1 MASAIVSETMTAEEE
16 TSLETRFGF
25 KFKDE
30 LEPFLLVLGM
40 DEPFFAIINRNCIKI
55 RTRDIP
61 TAGVTVERDGAFKLL
76 WNPDFISLL
85 SKCEIR
91 GLLIHEFMHL
101 ILEHVTLRRR
111 KPHGLWN
118 IATDLAI
125 NSLIKPELL
134 PKCGL
139 YPGPR
144 PKELGPWQELKL
156 PDPAEGSKRK
166 RRREP
171 TTEDKKLNE
180 HMLKLL
186 ESFPPKE
193 TSDFY
198 FERLLADPEVKKAM
212 ANGGIG
218 EIVIGDGSM
227 DDHDSWDDVDD
238 DIRDMVKEQL
248 RDLIEQ
254 GIKAAD
260 SRNQWGSVP
269 FEMQQILRELV
280 ANQVDW
286 RALLR
291 QFVGQSISCE
301 RTNSI
306 KRINRKYPY
315 VHPGTKR
322 KHRSKILVAV
332 DQSGSV
338 GDDNIEEMF
347 GELNSLARIVDFT
360 VMPFDT
366 VMSDKDR
373 LDWKRGQKKPTI
385 RFRAGGTDFDAPTK
399 YFNDHPG
406 EWDAL
411 IIFSDGEC
419 SKPGPVTRGRRAF
432 IIVPNRKLLFEPDVC
447 DLVIQMTPEKQK
459 AR

>member
-1 MASAIVSETMTAEEE
+1 MATATASEVLTAAEEE
-16 TSLETRFGF
+16 ALAMRLGF
-25 KFKDE
+25 RFKDE

-40 DEPFFAIINRNCIKI
+40 DEPFFAVINRNCVKI
-55 RTRDIP
+55 RTRDVP
-61 TAGVTVERDGAFKLL
+61 TAGVTVERDGTFKLL
-76 WNPDFISLL
+76 WNPDFVAAL
-85 SKCEIR
+85 SREEVR

-101 ILEHVTLRRR
+101 ILEHVTTRRR
-111 KPHGLWN
+111 KPNQLWN
-118 IATDLAI
+118 VAADLAI

-156 PDPAEGSKRK
+156 PPPPEGSKQK
-166 RRREP
+166 PRREP

-180 HMLKLL
+180 HMIKLL
-186 ESFPPKE
+186 ESFPAKE

-198 FERLLADPEVKKAM
+198 FERLLADPEVQKAM
-212 ANGGIG
+212 ASGIG
-218 EIVIGDGSM
+218 EIIIGEGGM
-227 DDHDSWDDVDD
+227 DDHDSWDDVDED
-238 DIRDMVKEQL
+238 VRDMIREQL
-248 RDLIEQ
+248 RDLVEQ

-269 FEMQQILRELV
+269 FEMQQILRDMV
-280 ANQVDW
+280 AGQVDW

-322 KHRSKILVAV
+322 KHRSKILVAI

-347 GELNSLARIVDFT
+347 GELNVLARIVDFT

-366 VMSDKDR
+366 EMSDKDR

-385 RFRAGGTDFDAPTK
+385 RFRSGGTDFNAPTK

-419 SKPGPVTRGRRAF
+419 CKPDPVTRGRRAYV
-432 IIVPNRKLLFEPDVC
+432 IVPNRKLLFEPDDSDV
-447 DLVIQMTPEKQK
+447 VIQMTPEKRN
-459 AR
+459 AG

>member
-1 MASAIVSETMTAEEE
+1 MANATTSEVLSETEAQA
-16 TSLETRFGF
+16 LEARLGFRFQ
-25 KFKDE
+25 DE

-40 DEPFFAIINRNCIKI
+40 DEPFFAVINRNCVKV
-55 RTRDIP
+55 RTREIQ
-61 TAGVTVERDGAFKLL
+61 TAGVTVERSGAFKLL
-76 WNPDFISLL
+76 WNPDFVASL
-85 SKCEIR
+85 SRGEVR

-111 KPHGLWN
+111 QPHQLWN

-134 PKCGL
+134 PKCTL

-156 PDPAEGSKRK
+156 PPGPEGSKQK
-166 RRREP
+166 PRREP
-171 TTEDKKLNE
+171 TSEDRRLND
-180 HMLKLL
+180 HMMKLL
-186 ESFPPKE
+186 ESFPPRE
-193 TSDFY
+193 TSDYY
-198 FERLLADPEVKKAM
+198 FERLLADPEIKEAM
-212 ANGGIG
+212 RSGIG
-218 EIVIGDGSM
+218 ELIIGDGTM
-227 DDHDSWDDVDD
+227 DDHNAWDEVDE
-238 DIRDMVKEQL
+238 DIRDMIREQL

-254 GIKAAD
+254 GVKACD
-260 SRNQWGSVP
+260 TRNQWGSVP
-269 FEMQQILRELV
+269 HEMQQVLRDMV
-280 ANQVDW
+280 AGQVDW

-306 KRINRKYPY
+306 KKINRKYPY
-315 VHPGTKR
+315 VHPGSKR
-322 KHRSKILVAV
+322 KHRSRVLVAI

-347 GELNSLARIVDFT
+347 GELNNLARIVDFT

-366 VMSDKDR
+366 EIGVNDR
-373 LDWKRGQKKPTI
+373 LDWKRGQRKPTL
-385 RFRAGGTDFDAPTK
+385 RFRSGGTDFNAPTRF
-399 YFNDHPG
+399 FNDHRG

-419 SKPGPVTRGRRAF
+419 SKPDPIVHGRRAYV
-432 IIVPNRKLLFEPDVC
+432 IVPGRKLLFEPDDS
-447 DLVIQMTPEKQK
+447 DLVIQMTVDKRKP
-459 AR
+459 A